1 MVVNVLTSIKVMKT
15 ILNRNLHRCSAKV
28 QLRRSAENEIIKAR
42 QTAAETK
49 ESTSCKNIL
58 EVMKMETINML
69 LCCGAGMSSG
79 FLAQKTRKA
88 AKKRGI
94 SGSIDA
100 RSESE
105 VSQYLDSVD
114 ILLLGPHYAS
124 FKEEMTKQA
133 APHNVVVD
141 VIPQDIYGM
150 LDGEGLLDFAIQ
162 KLSN

>member
-1 MVVNVLTSIKVMKT
+1 
-15 ILNRNLHRCSAKV
+15 
-28 QLRRSAENEIIKAR
+28 
-42 QTAAETK
+42 
-49 ESTSCKNIL
+49 
-58 EVMKMETINML
+58 METVNIM

-94 SGSIDA
+94 TGSIDA

-105 VSQYLDSVD
+105 IAGYLSEID

-124 FKEEMTKQA
+124 FKEEMAQQA
-133 APHNVVVD
+133 APHDVVVD

-150 LDGEGLLDFAIQ
+150 LDGEGLLDFALA
-162 KLSN
+162 KLAEGGN

>member
-1 MVVNVLTSIKVMKT
+1 MD
-15 ILNRNLHRCSAKV
+15 
-28 QLRRSAENEIIKAR
+28 
-42 QTAAETK
+42 
-49 ESTSCKNIL
+49 
-58 EVMKMETINML
+58 TINMM

-94 SGSIDA
+94 GGSIDA

-105 VSQYLDSVD
+105 IAAYLDSID

-124 FKEEMTKQA
+124 FKEEMSQQA
-133 APHNVVVD
+133 APYHVVVE

-150 LDGEGLLDFAIQ
+150 LDGNGLLDFAIS
-162 KLSN
+162 KLQ

>member
-1 MVVNVLTSIKVMKT
+1 
-15 ILNRNLHRCSAKV
+15 
-28 QLRRSAENEIIKAR
+28 
-42 QTAAETK
+42 
-49 ESTSCKNIL
+49 
-58 EVMKMETINML
+58 METVNIL

-88 AKKRGI
+88 AKKRKI

-105 VSQYLDSVD
+105 VASYLDSID

-124 FKEEMTKQA
+124 FKEEMAQQA

-150 LDGEGLLDFAIQ
+150 LDGEGLLDFALS
-162 KLSN
+162 KLEK

>member
-1 MVVNVLTSIKVMKT
+1 MDKI
-15 ILNRNLHRCSAKV
+15 
-28 QLRRSAENEIIKAR
+28 
-42 QTAAETK
+42 
-49 ESTSCKNIL
+49 NI
-58 EVMKMETINML
+58 M

-94 SGSIDA
+94 AGSIDA

-105 VSQYLDSVD
+105 VAQYLDSID

-124 FKEEMTKQA
+124 FKDEMAEQA

-150 LDGEGLLDFAIQ
+150 LDGNGLLDFAIE
-162 KLSN
+162 KLGK

>member
-1 MVVNVLTSIKVMKT
+1 
-15 ILNRNLHRCSAKV
+15 
-28 QLRRSAENEIIKAR
+28 
-42 QTAAETK
+42 
-49 ESTSCKNIL
+49 
-58 EVMKMETINML
+58 METINIL

-105 VSQYLDSVD
+105 VASYLDSID

-124 FKEEMTKQA
+124 YKDEMSQQA

-150 LDGEGLLDFAIQ
+150 LDGEGLLDFAIE
-162 KLSN
+162 KLNA